1 MQIKKAIDVD
11 GDHDIKFEDG
21 GKHKFSITDLNM
33 FFKKYMSMKPAVREQ
48 MQEVAIMGKEEFD
61 TILSIINPK
70 KK

>member
-1 MQIKKAIDVD
+1 
-11 GDHDIKFEDG
+11 
-21 GKHKFSITDLNM
+21 
-33 FFKKYMSMKPAVREQ
+33 